1 MASTPPRRPSTDE
14 KAEISSP
21 PGSSISEYVFVV
33 DRGDPEAQG
42 AGAES
47 ESDRGASGDNQNST
61 GPGPVPDGGLQAWL
75 QVLGSWV
82 VLVDTWGVI
91 NSFGL
96 WLTYYEKQLLV
107 GVSASDL
114 SWIGSLQAALLMF
127 VGPIAGPLFDA
138 GYFRE
143 LLWVGLFLIVFGMF
157 TTSLCT
163 TYWQL
168 MLAQGVCVGIGC
180 GLTFLPSTAI
190 LSQYFH
196 KRRALA
202 IGLASTGSPI
212 AGVVLPIVFGKLVP
226 SVGFPWAT
234 RAVAFILLAVSIIP
248 LATMRVRTP
257 PSGQKRSLVDKK
269 ALRDV
274 PFLLCCLGIAI
285 AFLTLYVAYFYI
297 QLFAIEFDITS
308 FSFSNYL
315 VTIMSAGSII
325 GRVLPNYAADKF
337 GSLNI
342 ITLVTFVSGIL
353 CLAWLSIRNLDGLA
367 AFAFLYGLFSGGIVS
382 ITPSVIV
389 CLTPDLSL
397 VGTRMGMTFFVT
409 AIAVLCGTPIGGA
422 ILKRNGEKA
431 WLAAIGYSAAA
442 LLLGSLA
449 LLASRVALYRKHREW
464 RA

>member
-1 MASTPPRRPSTDE
+1 MPSIPNHPSADE
-14 KAEISSP
+14 KAGIASSP
-21 PGSSISEYVFVV
+21 SRSSVSEDVFVTHR
-33 DRGDPEAQG
+33 DDAEAQ
-42 AGAES
+42 S
-47 ESDRGASGDNQNST
+47 SDAASAQDAPGHEQDST
-61 GPGPVPDGGLQAWL
+61 TPDPVPDGGLQAWL

-82 VLVDTWGVI
+82 VLADTWGIV
-91 NSFGL
+91 NSFGP
-96 WLTYYEKQLLV
+96 WLTYYEKELLV

-138 GYFRE
+138 GYFNE
-143 LLWVGLFLIVFGMF
+143 LLWVGLFLIVFGLFM
-157 TTSLCT
+157 TSLCT

-168 MLAQGVCVGIGC
+168 MLAQGVCVGLGC

-202 IGLASTGSPI
+202 IGIASTGSPI
-212 AGVVLPIVFGKLVP
+212 AGVVIPIIFGKLV
-226 SVGFPWAT
+226 STVGFPWAT
-234 RAVAFILLAVSIIP
+234 RCVAFILLAVSTIP
-248 LATMRVRTP
+248 LATMRTRTP
-257 PSGQKRSLVDKK
+257 PSGRKRSLVDRD

-285 AFLTLYVAYFYI
+285 TFLTLYVAYFYL
-297 QLFAIEFDITS
+297 QLFALEFDIVHS
-308 FSFSNYL
+308 LSFSNYL

-325 GRVLPNYAADKF
+325 GRVAPNYAADKL
-337 GSLNI
+337 GSLNML
-342 ITLVTFVSGIL
+342 TVVTFISGIL
-353 CLAWLSIRNLDGLA
+353 CLAWLGIRNLGGVV

-389 CLTPDLSL
+389 DLTPDLSL
-397 VGTRMGMTFFVT
+397 VGTRMGMTFAVT
-409 AIAVLCGTPIGGA
+409 AVAVLCGTPIGGA
-422 ILKRNGEKA
+422 ILKSNTETA

-442 LLLGSLA
+442 LLLGGVA
-449 LLASRVALYRKHREW
+449 LLASRALLYRKHRDW